1 MISGVLEGKIG
12 NIVQGCMTPKTL
24 SWNIVPA
31 VYNPTLSGIA
41 GSALVFNVRTGQK
54 QTKKHDTN
62 IQIGRDLSK
71 EAENN
76 FTE

>member
-41 GSALVFNVRTGQK
+41 GSALVFNVTTNVKGKNRQK
-54 QTKKHDTN
+54 NTTQ
-62 IQIGRDLSK
+62 RYR
-71 EAENN
+71 
-76 FTE
+76 